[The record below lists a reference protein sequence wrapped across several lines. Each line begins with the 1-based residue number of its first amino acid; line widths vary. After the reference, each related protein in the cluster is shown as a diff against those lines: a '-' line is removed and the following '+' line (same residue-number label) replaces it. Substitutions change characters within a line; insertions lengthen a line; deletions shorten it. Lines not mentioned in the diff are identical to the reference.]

1 MNDSTLQRIRVEC
14 EKIEKGSGH
23 GQIVIT
29 IQDGTVH
36 LIKPQEYILA
46 TRLDKVEKVCIK

>member
-1 MNDSTLQRIRVEC
+1 MNDTTLQRIKVEC
-14 EKIEKGSGH
+14 EKIEQGSGH
-23 GQIVIT
+23 GQVVIT
-29 IQDGTVH
+29 IQDRTVH

>member
-1 MNDSTLQRIRVEC
+1 MNDLTLQRIKVEC
-14 EKIEKGSGH
+14 EKIEQGSGH
-23 GQIVIT
+23 GQVVVT

-46 TRLDKVEKVCIK
+46 NGFDKTRKVCIK